1 MTEENYS
8 QHKRNGE
15 RLANQMSLIELVS
28 QMRNS
33 SKAIERLNIKQYNW
47 WNEGLHGVARAG
59 IATVFPQAICMAASF
74 DKDEVKKCAD
84 IISTEARAKFNESQK
99 NKDYSIYKGLTLW
112 SPNINIFR
120 DPRWGRGH
128 ETYGEDPYLTSVL
141 GCAFIEGIQ
150 GDNEK
155 YMKASACAKHF
166 CVHSGPEALRHTFN
180 AEVSKKDFYETYT
193 PAFEAAVKKAKVSGV
208 MGAYNQ
214 VNGESCC
221 ASDKLI
227 EKLLRNEW
235 DFDGYYVSD
244 CSAILDVIY
253 KHKKTLN
260 PAKGAAMAVKAGC
273 DLECGVV
280 YSLLPVSVK
289 LGYINKE
296 TIKNSVARLMAIRS
310 SLGMF
315 DNNCHF
321 NKITIKENAT
331 PEHEAQAIK
340 MAEKGIVLL
349 ENDGTLPLKENAQ
362 KILITGY
369 NADNKLAYLGNYFGD
384 PSHFVMV
391 TDAVCEYNSETEFIR
406 GIHLYDSKKNSDEQL
421 ALEKAKNCDIILMC
435 TGLDSSIEGEEAGGA
450 LAGGGGNIGKQG
462 DRETIDLPLNQQ
474 KYIEKLID
482 TGKKIILL
490 NFSGGCINFGK
501 FKSRVNAIVQ
511 CWYPGAQGGK
521 AIADILFGKCSPSG
535 KLPITFYNST
545 DDLPDFCD
553 YSMQNR
559 TYRYFKGNVQ
569 YPFGYGRTYTKFSL
583 EDITLIGEEIKATIC
598 NIGNEKSDTVLQLY
612 VSYPP
617 TEYPNP
623 QKSLVSFKR
632 IGLKPGERET
642 ITFKITSEYLTSAN
656 NDGKKII
663 LDGCYKF
670 TLTDGCDFTS
680 KPILYQKQKN

>member
-1 MTEENYS
+1 M
-8 QHKRNGE
+8 
-15 RLANQMSLIELVS
+15 
-28 QMRNS
+28 
-33 SKAIERLNIKQYNW
+33 
-47 WNEGLHGVARAG
+47 
-59 IATVFPQAICMAASF
+59 
-74 DKDEVKKCAD
+74 
-84 IISTEARAKFNESQK
+84 
-99 NKDYSIYKGLTLW
+99 
-112 SPNINIFR
+112 
-120 DPRWGRGH
+120 
-128 ETYGEDPYLTSVL
+128 
-141 GCAFIEGIQ
+141 
-150 GDNEK
+150 
-155 YMKASACAKHF
+155 
-166 CVHSGPEALRHTFN
+166 
-180 AEVSKKDFYETYT
+180 
-193 PAFEAAVKKAKVSGV
+193 
-208 MGAYNQ
+208 
-214 VNGESCC
+214 
-221 ASDKLI
+221 
-227 EKLLRNEW
+227 
-235 DFDGYYVSD
+235 
-244 CSAILDVIY
+244 
-253 KHKKTLN
+253 
-260 PAKGAAMAVKAGC
+260 
-273 DLECGVV
+273 
-280 YSLLPVSVK
+280 
-289 LGYINKE
+289 
-296 TIKNSVARLMAIRS
+296 
-310 SLGMF
+310 
-315 DNNCHF
+315 
-321 NKITIKENAT
+321 
-331 PEHEAQAIK
+331 
-340 MAEKGIVLL
+340 
-349 ENDGTLPLKENAQ
+349 ENDGILPLKENAQ

-391 TDAVCEYNSETEFIR
+391 TDAVSQYNRETEFIR
-406 GIHLYDSKKNSDEQL
+406 GIHLYDSSKSIDEEQALKKAQES
-421 ALEKAKNCDIILMC
+421 DIILMC
-435 TGLDSSIEGEEAGGA
+435 TGIDSSIEGEEAGGA

-656 NDGKKII
+656 NDGKKEKRTGLLPFVDQRDRHGYGQQSTRGIRR
-663 LDGCYKF
+663 DGGLCHRVLRGIHLF
-670 TLTDGCDFTS
+670 PATHQPAFAQMAALRPCAQFLPLHQHVVPVVHPGRNDHQFLFRIAADRLPDRAFQRSGVGRIFRDGSGQPPAFDQEIRLLAGRHRADDAFGTVHRHIGNDARLPFGIGQHGGDLPVRSDQRVRDDPPGTFRFVPADGHRQLQTS
-680 KPILYQKQKN
+680 DGRFGQCRVLCRRKDAARRLFSSL

>member
-1 MTEENYS
+1 MYD
-8 QHKRNGE
+8 
-15 RLANQMSLIELVS
+15 
-28 QMRNS
+28 S
-33 SKAIERLNIKQYNW
+33 SKSIDE
-47 WNEGLHGVARAG
+47 E
-59 IATVFPQAICMAASF
+59 QA
-74 DKDEVKKCAD
+74 
-84 IISTEARAKFNESQK
+84 
-99 NKDYSIYKGLTLW
+99 L
-112 SPNINIFR
+112 
-120 DPRWGRGH
+120 
-128 ETYGEDPYLTSVL
+128 
-141 GCAFIEGIQ
+141 
-150 GDNEK
+150 
-155 YMKASACAKHF
+155 
-166 CVHSGPEALRHTFN
+166 
-180 AEVSKKDFYETYT
+180 
-193 PAFEAAVKKAKVSGV
+193 KKA
-208 MGAYNQ
+208 Q
-214 VNGESCC
+214 ES
-221 ASDKLI
+221 
-227 EKLLRNEW
+227 
-235 DFDGYYVSD
+235 
-244 CSAILDVIY
+244 
-253 KHKKTLN
+253 
-260 PAKGAAMAVKAGC
+260 
-273 DLECGVV
+273 
-280 YSLLPVSVK
+280 
-289 LGYINKE
+289 
-296 TIKNSVARLMAIRS
+296 
-310 SLGMF
+310 
-315 DNNCHF
+315 
-321 NKITIKENAT
+321 
-331 PEHEAQAIK
+331 
-340 MAEKGIVLL
+340 
-349 ENDGTLPLKENAQ
+349 
-362 KILITGY
+362 
-369 NADNKLAYLGNYFGD
+369 
-384 PSHFVMV
+384 
-391 TDAVCEYNSETEFIR
+391 
-406 GIHLYDSKKNSDEQL
+406 
-421 ALEKAKNCDIILMC
+421 DIILMC
-435 TGLDSSIEGEEAGGA
+435 TGIDSSIEGEEAGGA

-583 EDITLIGEEIKATIC
+583 KDIALIGEKIKATIC

-680 KPILYQKQKN
+680 KPILYQK